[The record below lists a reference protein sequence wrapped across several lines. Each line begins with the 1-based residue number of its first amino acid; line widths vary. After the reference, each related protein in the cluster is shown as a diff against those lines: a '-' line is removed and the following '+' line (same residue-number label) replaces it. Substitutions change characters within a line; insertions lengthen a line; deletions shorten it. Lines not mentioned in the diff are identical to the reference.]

1 MRKMETQKI
10 EESSQKSETKTP
22 QETVQETLETQGIT
36 KQSMDNEAKNKE
48 AFQRITT
55 GALSVLSFGREFFGT
70 RYTRPVFPPIISLR
84 VSGVITV
91 AFEP

>member
-1 MRKMETQKI
+1 MSNNNTRETNTIKLL
-10 EESSQKSETKTP
+10 STK
-22 QETVQETLETQGIT
+22 
-36 KQSMDNEAKNKE
+36 
-48 AFQRITT
+48 T
-55 GALSVLSFGREFFGT
+55 GALSVLSFGREFLGT